1 MSFRWHIVRMNQWK
15 KPFKKIAR
23 ETKFAGYKHQE
34 DSKVKERD
42 IAVVSSGT
50 EKWAEIAIKEINET
64 EQHNKRARTKQLW

>member
-1 MSFRWHIVRMNQWK
+1 MNQWK

-50 EKWAEIAIKEINET
+50 EK
-64 EQHNKRARTKQLW
+64 